1 MKKLHYLG
9 LIHTRNEYQ
18 TIQLS
23 SCSLSSV
30 IFIKETLTMS
40 NTQSIDLNTMS
51 DEDLA
56 ALFQR
61 GREANEILIN
71 RGSFLSIA
79 ADYIDQRD
87 IRDYIKEFMPD
98 MMGDAL
104 ECMVSDLLSNMYY
117 SPEYGFNGED
127 IKKALNERLESLDLD
142 EDEMS
147 MS

>member
-1 MKKLHYLG
+1 
-9 LIHTRNEYQ
+9 
-18 TIQLS
+18 
-23 SCSLSSV
+23 
-30 IFIKETLTMS
+30 MS

-61 GREANEILIN
+61 GHEANEILIN

-98 MMGDAL
+98 MMGDAH

-117 SPEYGFNGED
+117 SPEYGFNGEG